1 MYLLI
6 IVGLLRTGLLSVYYP
21 VAQYRCVAD
30 FRHQVTVT
38 SAYPISDVLHFCHF
52 HQDVFIYSSGHLIVF
67 ATVNTVVVLRDQTES
82 PANGC
87 LSVNV
92 CLCVCLYVLSNNI
105 VGRAISAQVCS

>member
-6 IVGLLRTGLLSVYYP
+6 IVYFNIILRRSADCNTQQEIQTGLLSVCYP

-30 FRHQVTVT
+30 FRHQATIT

-52 HQDVFIYSSGHLIVF
+52 HQDVFLYSSGHLIVF

-82 PANGC
+82 PVNGC
-87 LSVNV
+87 L
-92 CLCVCLYVLSNNI
+92 L
-105 VGRAISAQVCS
+105 